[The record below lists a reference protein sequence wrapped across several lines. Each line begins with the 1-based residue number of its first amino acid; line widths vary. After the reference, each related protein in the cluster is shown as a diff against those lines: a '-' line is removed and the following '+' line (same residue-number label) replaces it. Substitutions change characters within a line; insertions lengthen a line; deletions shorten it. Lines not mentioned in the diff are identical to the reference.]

1 MGFEFIDL
9 YMKLNYTTATVLL
22 FIPFFSAI
30 AQDSEYIDLYCT
42 KDFKIEGL
50 WANSPYF
57 NSNVIWQTSDGV
69 VTKPGA
75 NNNLWVTIDTTIET
89 GLISGYSNT
98 PIAIHDLN
106 YNLSLS
112 SYYTIDDE
120 GNKQYSTS
128 RINIIGPANTDL
140 HITGDFN
147 ATLERADLYWNP
159 ATFEIV
165 LGGDMMGGDATNYKG
180 NTYHIFGDMN
190 ITNKSSYTSLYNQGM
205 SLNITNGSVLK
216 ETSKNVWHTTRLQQ
230 NCTFQVD
237 GDLNFMQTPGYTSA
251 DDLNSQRIIL
261 NTGVTNFIVNGVVNF
276 DTTYKSTVNYECLS
290 EWDINYKLGNKADT
304 FDPSEA
310 FDTNI
315 TIGGLNGIA
324 TLRMTETYNA
334 SEHKTTMTFTNKSDA
349 VWQGV
354 FRNTGG
360 EQFHI
365 KMDKSATHSQTMIF
379 SDKSQTSSATGY
391 LVDSVTV
398 SGGTLYFQNQSSSGN
413 GTLIVDGGKFG
424 ALGDGAMFANAVLS
438 SGDILI
444 ANADSFAAGIYTLSL
459 GELSREGSE
468 KIGIDFN
475 GFDASM
481 LIGEPAYTLILA
493 DSLAGFDESDA
504 NSDFIAKNL
513 LGALADFAWDGNM
526 LTVSFTQ
533 VPEPTAIAAVFGL
546 FAFLFAARRRRK

>member
-9 YMKLNYTTATVLL
+9 YMKLNYTTAAVLL
-22 FIPFFSAI
+22 FIPFFSAV
-30 AQDSEYIDLYCT
+30 AQDSEYTDLYCT
-42 KDFKIEGL
+42 KDFKTEGL
-50 WANSPYF
+50 WENSPYF
-57 NSNVIWQTSDGV
+57 NSDVIWQTSDGV

-75 NNNLWVTIDTTIET
+75 NNNLWVTIDTNIQT
-89 GLISGYSNT
+89 GLVSGYSGT
-98 PIAIHDLN
+98 PITIHDLN
-106 YNLSLS
+106 YNISLHPTSAS
-112 SYYTIDDE
+112 STATPDVTI
-120 GNKQYSTS
+120 
-128 RINIIGPANTDL
+128 IAAANTDL
-140 HITGDFN
+140 HIAGN
-147 ATLERADLYWNP
+147 LNVTLDYANVYWN
-159 ATFEIV
+159 AARMNITI
-165 LGGDMMGGDATNYKG
+165 GGDMIGGGTTNYMG
-180 NTYHIFGDMN
+180 NTYHVFGDMN

-205 SLNITNGSVLK
+205 SLKITNELESI
-216 ETSKNVWHTTRLQQ
+216 ETSPNVWQTTTVQK
-230 NCTFQVD
+230 NCTFQLD
-237 GDLNFMQTPGYTSA
+237 GDLNFMQTPGYTSSE
-251 DDLNSQRIIL
+251 DLNSQRIIL

-276 DTTYKSTVNYECLS
+276 DTTYKSTVNHECLS
-290 EWDINYKLGNKADT
+290 EWDINYKLGNRADT

-310 FDTNI
+310 FDSNI

-354 FRNTGG
+354 FSNTGG

-391 LVDSVTV
+391 LVDSITV
-398 SGGTLYFQNQSSSGN
+398 SGGTLYFQNQSFSPN
-413 GTLIVDGGKFG
+413 GTLILDGGKFG

-444 ANADSFAAGIYTLSL
+444 ANVDSFSATIYTLSL
-459 GELSREGSE
+459 GELSREGSD

-475 GFDASM
+475 GFDAST

-513 LGALADFAWDGNM
+513 LGALADFAWEGNM
-526 LTVSFTQ
+526 LTISFTQ
-533 VPEPTAIAAVFGL
+533 VPEPSAIAAIFGL